1 MMKAFFHKM
10 IIRVSFLLGSWFI
23 RFFAW
28 WIATGYLLFH
38 PSSRRSSLQLY
49 RVIFPNRR
57 GWYYLYC
64 AWRQFHSFAATY
76 ADRIEIDKKKGV
88 TLSIQGKEGIVEAA
102 RRGSG
107 GIILM
112 SHLGNYEVA
121 ARAFQEVGLKHL
133 MIMGEKE
140 ARQVARDQRE
150 TLKAQGIYILVATG
164 QEDSTFGGLEA
175 IKFIR
180 EGGFVSLSGDLIWTE
195 QRSHLPVRL
204 FDQEV
209 AFTSGP
215 HLLALISGVPLFT
228 LFIFRVKRGVHKII
242 ISPPREVKASSRSE
256 RSTALQTSAQVYAN
270 ALEEKVRQHPF
281 QWYIFEPFFGSASAD
296 MRKSNPSFSASNP
309 GEDMGQQNFLLDG
322 KSGKNGGNE
331 SQGEKQV

>member
-1 MMKAFFHKM
+1 M
-10 IIRVSFLLGSWFI
+10 

-28 WIATGYLLFH
+28 WIATGYFLFRT
-38 PSSRRSSLQLY
+38 SRRRSSIRLY
-49 RVIFPNRR
+49 QVIFPTRR
-57 GWYYLYC
+57 RWYYLC
-64 AWRQFHSFAATY
+64 CTWHQFHSFAATY
-76 ADRIEIDKKKGV
+76 ADRIEIDRKKAV
-88 TLSIQGKEGIVEAA
+88 TISIQGKEGIVETA

-121 ARAFQEVGLKHL
+121 ARAFQDVGLQHL

-150 TLKAQGIYILVATG
+150 TLKAQGITILVATG
-164 QEDSTFGGLEA
+164 QEDSIFGGLEA

-195 QRSHLPVRL
+195 QHSLLPVR
-204 FDQEV
+204 FFNQEV

-215 HLLALISGVPLFT
+215 HLLALVSGVPLFT
-228 LFIFRVKRGVHKII
+228 LFTFRVKRGRHKII
-242 ISPPREVKASSRSE
+242 ISPPREVRASTRSE
-256 RSTALQTSAQVYAN
+256 RSTTLQASAQIYAD
-270 ALEEKVRQHPF
+270 ALEEEVRQHPF

-296 MRKSNPSFSASNP
+296 MRKSTPSFSASNP
-309 GEDMGQQNFLLDG
+309 GGDRKQQNFPLDG
-322 KSGKNGGNE
+322 KSGRYRGDE

>member
-10 IIRVSFLLGSWFI
+10 ITMVSFLLGSWFI

-28 WIATGYLLFH
+28 WIATGYLLFR
-38 PSSRRSSLQLY
+38 PPRRRSSLQLY
-49 RVIFPNRR
+49 QAIFPKRR
-57 GWYYLYC
+57 GWYHLYC

-76 ADRIEIDKKKGV
+76 ADRIEVDRKKGV
-88 TLSIQGKEGIVEAA
+88 TFFSIQGKEGIIEAA

-121 ARAFQEVGLKHL
+121 ARAFEEIGLKHL
-133 MIMGEKE
+133 MIMGERE

-150 TLKAQGIYILVATG
+150 TLSSRGIYILVATG
-164 QEDSTFGGLEA
+164 QGDSVFGGLEA

-180 EGGFVSLSGDLIWTE
+180 EGGFVSLSGDLTWTK
-195 QRSHLPVRL
+195 QRSLLPVNL

-209 AFTSGP
+209 ALTSAP
-215 HLLALISGVPLFT
+215 HLLALISGAPLFT
-228 LFIFRVKRGVHKII
+228 LFTFRVKRGMHEII

-256 RSTALQTSAQVYAN
+256 RNMTLQASAQVYAD

-281 QWYIFEPFFGSASAD
+281 QWYIFEPFFGD
-296 MRKSNPSFSASNP
+296 PHR
-309 GEDMGQQNFLLDG
+309 LL
-322 KSGKNGGNE
+322 
-331 SQGEKQV
+331 